1 MIEYAIRCGMKL
13 LGSQI
18 EGSSFPELAGFNAE
32 KIDAAVRNYLKLYEE
47 NSQLRPLFNISV
59 SEFDSTLHRGGGAA
73 PDFYVNNFKG
83 INPIASEK
91 SPLRNGVT
99 IGLSIAKNDKEFV
112 DRDYSNCRDLNPRE
126 VAGALK
132 TINRINQQLKSA
144 GMPRLFFKTEMYSPG
159 VPAPNQPF
167 MHIRSCPNLS
177 SDGKKVGGF
186 YDDHSSITNNNTTS
200 LSATIRLKANRPQM
214 GKMSTLVHEISHMF
228 ADHPQ
233 DMVDLRKVDPDV
245 LAYMCN
251 YSSRAGT
258 RGSSLIYESAC
269 SSAGFLIPLV
279 PVKKIGPIEMLTLK
293 KFYALSEA
301 ARYQDVDRAIG
312 EIVKDIRVEY
322 GTRVASQA
330 MGGFFAALIFTS
342 MAYVVSNSGAVNPK
356 KMLLAI
362 SAFSQLVGLAV
373 MVSQMPDQ
381 GIGLGLAYCLFD
393 STASTI
399 QTSAAFSGLLS
410 NAGLGLAFLTL
421 LSGQSGFAVGLAAGY
436 GGTLAGRLTAE
447 IFNTL
452 RSGTLDRPAGY
463 IRAHSSNLLSSG
475 NAAANGCVSVLFNR
489 VQTTMVRALPDP
501 LRNVMIKIGEVDKFL
516 AGAID
521 EYATFNFVYKKLL
534 NEYQQTVS
542 ENSSHSTGSASS
554 FHTAMEDN
562 FSDARS
568 TLEELDLEQAV
579 ALELGQIDAHSQL
592 EAVELAN
599 NVFVDPENG
608 IRPDIR

>member
-18 EGSSFPELAGFNAE
+18 ERSSFPELAGFNAE

-47 NSQLRPLFNISV
+47 NSELRPLFNISV
-59 SEFDSTLHRGGGAA
+59 SEFDTTFAVGGGEA
-73 PDFYVNNFKG
+73 PYQVNTFTG

-99 IGLSIAKNDKEFV
+99 IGLSIAKNDKESV
-112 DRDYSNCRDLNPRE
+112 DGDYSNCRDLNPRE

-132 TINRINQQLKSA
+132 TINRINQQLKST
-144 GMPRLFFKTEMYSPG
+144 GMPRLFFKTEMFSPG

-186 YDDHSSITNNNTTS
+186 YDDYSSIINNNTTS
-200 LSATIRLKANRPQM
+200 LSATIRLKANTPQM

-228 ADHPQ
+228 ARHPQ
-233 DMVDLRKVDPDV
+233 DIVDLSKVDPDV

-258 RGSSLIYESAC
+258 RGSSLIYETAC
-269 SSAGFLIPLV
+269 LSAGFVMPMS

-322 GTRVASQA
+322 GTRIASQA
-330 MGGFFAALIFTS
+330 MGGFFAALVFTS
-342 MAYVVSNSGAVNPK
+342 MAFAVTNSGAVNPR
-356 KMLLAI
+356 KMLVAI
-362 SAFSQLVGLAV
+362 SVFSQLVGLAV

-381 GIGLGLAYCLFD
+381 GIGLGFAYSLFD
-393 STASTI
+393 CAAGVT

-410 NAGLGLAFLTL
+410 NAGLGMAFLTL

-463 IRAHSSNLLSSG
+463 INLVHGRSSVPVVNNIQTAIARA
-475 NAAANGCVSVLFNR
+475 V
-489 VQTTMVRALPDP
+489 PDP
-501 LRNVMIKIGEVDKFL
+501 LLKVTRKIAEVDQFL
-516 AGAID
+516 AGVIN
-521 EYATFNFVYKKLL
+521 EYATLKFVYKKLL

-542 ENSSHSTGSASS
+542 ENSSHSTGSAAS
-554 FHTAMEDN
+554 FHTAAEDN
-562 FSDARS
+562 FSDARE

-579 ALELGQIDAHSQL
+579 ALELGQIKAHSQL